1 MGLEGHGCLE
11 KGLEAEDAGNRPSA
25 GRGQPGCDSALK
37 TGLKLLAWWQL
48 GGLGAG
54 LDQGTLLS
62 LRVGQDGL
70 KEAQGQPGKCSDSGP
85 GYSRSFAGSI

>member
-1 MGLEGHGCLE
+1 M
-11 KGLEAEDAGNRPSA
+11 EAEDAGNRPSA

-54 LDQGTLLS
+54 FDQGTLLS